1 VLVVSKSDYDN
12 CNTGSAMNTIQ
23 TGPATVTLSS
33 ASASRPGHLL
43 DPLIN
48 VRRLTYVES

>member
-1 VLVVSKSDYDN
+1 MHL
-12 CNTGSAMNTIQ
+12 TFGIRIIIIMNEMLKIT
-23 TGPATVTLSS
+23 
-33 ASASRPGHLL
+33 SRPGHLL